1 MDRGEIVRMKPEHL
15 MINVI
20 SLSVF
25 PFAARPVI
33 SYVAFGGDEKAM
45 KAFLAERKQ
54 VVKEFVIRAIV
65 MSGE

>member
-1 MDRGEIVRMKPEHL
+1 
-15 MINVI
+15 
-20 SLSVF
+20 
-25 PFAARPVI
+25 VI